1 MRVNEYMRAIRALA
15 ELDVAPT
22 QQVHQEEPMV
32 KERHVNLSLRRTPGE
47 NLRVGIVFGPK
58 LNFLKD
64 KYGLT
69 ITLEAQTGFL
79 YP

>member
-1 MRVNEYMRAIRALA
+1 
-15 ELDVAPT
+15 
-22 QQVHQEEPMV
+22 MV

-47 NLRVGIVFGPK
+47 NLRVGIIFGPK